1 MGHRDSNPGP
11 QHQPAKMQEN
21 LRTTPTERAGLA
33 LLRPDHW
40 RVGHRLIAMVVAIAL
55 PLNLL
60 IVAVIVSLASSS
72 IELQRTSLLYTARS
86 VASGV
91 DAQLAKYMAIA
102 ADLQKSPALFAD
114 AATAFESEA
123 RQALTGVPDA
133 WIALSDVSGQQLV
146 NTSIGAGHPLPR
158 RGAEAL
164 AAQERAIKTRSVII
178 TGVRRSAAVGDW
190 VATVE
195 APVFKSGEPF
205 RVISVAIS
213 LSAFLTIVGQLDK
226 PNAWLVGIID
236 GDGRFV
242 VRVPDNDKRVGQ
254 LASEGWRNVRHQ
266 EGIAEF
272 HALEGEWVVNANAL
286 SRLSDWAIGIG
297 MQKSELT
304 GAAWRAV
311 RWSAILGALIS
322 LSSLLLAAQV
332 ARSISQPINIL
343 QDNAVALVHGSP
355 IQYRPDT
362 PEIRELWDSLSQ
374 AVDDR
379 NRTDLELK
387 RLSARMT
394 AIVESSFDA
403 IVTKTLDGTI
413 TSWNESAERLFGY
426 SEKEIVGQSIRRLIP
441 SDRQQEED
449 DIIARLQRGEM
460 IKSFETVRLTRDGR
474 SIDVSVTISPLRD
487 GTGKLIGASKVAR
500 DISER
505 KERERRL
512 RESEERLSQIINTV
526 NAFVGLLDASGKIIE
541 VNARALEAA
550 GATREDILGRLM
562 ADAPWWSHSPD
573 ASKRMSDIVARCL
586 AGETVRCDLQY
597 SVDGQL
603 RWVDFQAA
611 PIFAAD
617 GSVTAVVPSG
627 VDITDRKRSEEQ
639 VRLLMLEVNHRAK
652 NMLGV
657 VLAIARQTTSTSPR
671 DFLGKLTQRIQA
683 LSVNLD
689 LLVKN
694 EWQGVDLEPLVH
706 AQLDYFSDSIGTR
719 IAIAGPELR
728 LSREA
733 AQAIGMALHEL
744 ATNAIKHGAL
754 SNEDGRISIAWTCDD
769 DLFSISWQERGGPAV
784 EPPTRRGFGNTV
796 LTTLAEAAVSGH
808 VSVDY
813 NPAGLRWELT
823 CSARNALEPGHG
835 PVKAQARARAQ

>member
-1 MGHRDSNPGP
+1 
-11 QHQPAKMQEN
+11 MQEN
-21 LRTTPTERAGLA
+21 LRTTPTERAGLN
-33 LLRPDHW
+33 LLRLDHW
-40 RVGHRLIAMVVAIAL
+40 RVGHRLIALVVAIAL

-86 VASGV
+86 MASGI
-91 DAQLAKYMAIA
+91 DAQLANYIAIA
-102 ADLQKSPALFAD
+102 VDLRKSSAVLADD
-114 AATAFESEA
+114 VATFESEA
-123 RQALTGVPDA
+123 RQALTGVPDS

-146 NTSIGAGHPLPR
+146 NTSIGAGGPLPR

-178 TGVRRSAAVGDW
+178 TGVRRSSAGGNW

-195 APVFKSGEPF
+195 APVFKNGEPF

-213 LSAFLTIVGQLDK
+213 LPALLTVLGQPDR
-226 PNAWLVGIID
+226 PDAWLVGIVD
-236 GDGRFV
+236 GDGRFLA
-242 VRVPDNDKRVGQ
+242 RLPDNETRVGQ
-254 LASEGWRNVRHQ
+254 LASEGWRNVRRQ

-272 HALEGEWVVNANAL
+272 QSIEGEWVVNANAL

-322 LSSLLLAAQV
+322 LSSLLFAVQV

-343 QDNAVALVHGSP
+343 QNNAVALVQGSP
-355 IQYRPDT
+355 IQYRPDS
-362 PEIRELWDSLSQ
+362 PEIRELWESLSH

-379 NRTDLELK
+379 NRADLELK

-394 AIVESSFDA
+394 AIVDSSYDA

-426 SEKEIVGQSIRRLIP
+426 SEKEIVGQSVRRLIP
-441 SDRQQEED
+441 PDRQREED
-449 DIIARLQRGEM
+449 DIIARLQKGEM
-460 IKSFETVRLTRDGR
+460 IKSFETIRLTKDGR
-474 SIDVSVTISPLRD
+474 LIDVSVTISPLRD
-487 GTGKLIGASKVAR
+487 GRGKLIGASKVAR

-526 NAFVGLLDASGKIIE
+526 NAFVGLLDANGKIIE

-550 GATREDILGRLM
+550 GMTREDVLGRLM
-562 ADAPWWSHSPD
+562 AEVPWWSYSPD

-597 SVDGQL
+597 SVDGEL

-694 EWQGVDLEPLVH
+694 EWQGIDLEPLVH
-706 AQLDYFSDSIGTR
+706 AQLAYFSDSIGTR
-719 IAIAGPELR
+719 IAIEGPELR

-754 SNEDGRISIAWTCDD
+754 SNEDGRISIGWTCDD
-769 DLFSISWQERGGPAV
+769 DVFSISWRECGGPAV
-784 EPPTRRGFGNTV
+784 EPPARHGFGNTV

-808 VSVDY
+808 VSVAY
-813 NPAGLRWELT
+813 NPDGLRWELT

-835 PVKAQARARAQ
+835 PVKTPVRARAQ

>member
-1 MGHRDSNPGP
+1 
-11 QHQPAKMQEN
+11 MQEN
-21 LRTTPTERAGLA
+21 LGTTPKERAGLA
-33 LLRPDHW
+33 LLGHW
-40 RVGHRLIAMVVAIAL
+40 RVGHRLIALVVAIAL

-60 IVAVIVSLASSS
+60 IIAVIASLASSS
-72 IELQRTSLLYTARS
+72 IELQRTSLLYVARS

-91 DAQLAKYMAIA
+91 DAQLAKYLAIA
-102 ADLQKSPALFAD
+102 ADLQKSPALMMDDLA
-114 AATAFESEA
+114 AFEMEA
-123 RQALTGVPDA
+123 RQALTAVPDA
-133 WIALSDVSGQQLV
+133 WVVVADASGQQLV
-146 NTSIGAGHPLPR
+146 NTSPKARRPLPR
-158 RGAEAL
+158 RNPESL
-164 AAQERAIKTRSVII
+164 QAQRRVFQSRATTVTS
-178 TGVRRSAAVGDW
+178 VRRGSAVDDW
-190 VATVE
+190 VASVE
-195 APVFKSGEPF
+195 APVFKDGQPF
-205 RVISVAIS
+205 RAVSVAIS
-213 LSAFLTIVGQLDK
+213 LPVFLNVLGEQEMPK
-226 PNAWLVGIID
+226 AWLAGIID
-236 GDGRFV
+236 ENGRFV
-242 VRVPDNDKRVGQ
+242 ARVPDNETRVGQ
-254 LASEGWRNVRHQ
+254 PASDGWRKVQ
-266 EGIAEF
+266 DVDGLSEF
-272 HALEGEWVVNANAL
+272 PSLDGDLVVNANARSKL
-286 SRLSDWAIGIG
+286 SGWAIAIG
-297 MQKSELT
+297 VPKGELT
-304 GAAWRAV
+304 GTAWRAV
-311 RWSAILGALIS
+311 RWSAILGAMIS

-332 ARSISQPINIL
+332 ARSVAGPINIL
-343 QDNAVALVHGSP
+343 RSNAEALVNGLP
-355 IQYRPDT
+355 MQYRPDT
-362 PEIRELWDSLSQ
+362 PEIRELWESLSQ

-379 NRTDLELK
+379 SHADLELK
-387 RLSARMT
+387 RVSARMT
-394 AIVESSFDA
+394 AIVNSSYDA

-413 TSWNESAERLFGY
+413 TGWNESAERMFGY

-449 DIIARLQRGEM
+449 DIIGRLQRGEM
-460 IKSFETVRLTRDGR
+460 IQSFETVRLTRDGH
-474 SIDVSVTISPLRD
+474 SIDVSVTISPLHD
-487 GTGKLIGASKVAR
+487 GRGKLVGASKAAR

-505 KERERRL
+505 KQRERRL

-550 GATREDILGRLM
+550 GAAREDVVGRLM
-562 ADAPWWSHSPD
+562 ADAPWWSYSPE
-573 ASKRMSDIVARCL
+573 ANKRMSAIVARCL

-597 SVDGQL
+597 SAQGEM

-671 DFLGKLTQRIQA
+671 DFLDKLTQRIQS

-706 AQLDYFSDSIGTR
+706 AQLAYFSDSIGTR
-719 IAIAGPELR
+719 IAIEGPELR

-733 AQAIGMALHEL
+733 AQGIGMALHEL

-754 SNEDGRISIAWTCDD
+754 SNEHGRITIAWTCDD
-769 DLFSISWQERGGPAV
+769 DVFSIFWQEHGGPAV

-813 NPAGLRWELT
+813 NPDGLRWELT
-823 CSARNALEPGHG
+823 CSARNALEPGRG
-835 PVKAQARARAQ
+835 GIKTQTRARMQ

>member
-1 MGHRDSNPGP
+1 
-11 QHQPAKMQEN
+11 MQEK

-33 LLRPDHW
+33 LLRLDHW
-40 RVGHRLIAMVVAIAL
+40 RVGHRLIALVVAIAL

-72 IELQRTSLLYTARS
+72 IESQRTSLLYTARS

-91 DAQLAKYMAIA
+91 DAQLAKYVALA
-102 ADLQKSPALFAD
+102 ADLQKSPALSAD
-114 AATAFESEA
+114 DVTAFESEA

-195 APVFKSGEPF
+195 APVLKSGEPF

-272 HALEGEWVVNANAL
+272 HAIEGEWVVNANAL
-286 SRLSDWAIGIG
+286 SQLSDWAIGIG

-403 IVTKTLDGTI
+403 IVTKKLDGTI

-441 SDRQQEED
+441 PDRQQEED

-474 SIDVSVTISPLRD
+474 LIDVSVTISPLRD
-487 GTGKLIGASKVAR
+487 GTSKLIGASKVAR

-550 GATREDILGRLM
+550 GATREDVVGRLM
-562 ADAPWWSHSPD
+562 ADAPWWSYSPD

-597 SVDGQL
+597 SVDGEI

-617 GSVTAVVPSG
+617 GSVAAVVPSG

-754 SNEDGRISIAWTCDD
+754 SNEDGRISIAWTCNDD
-769 DLFSISWQERGGPAV
+769 VFSISWQERGGPAV
-784 EPPTRRGFGNTV
+784 EPPARRGFGNTV

-835 PVKAQARARAQ
+835 PVNAQTRARAQ

>member
-1 MGHRDSNPGP
+1 
-11 QHQPAKMQEN
+11 MQEN

-40 RVGHRLIAMVVAIAL
+40 RVGHRLIALVVAIAL

-114 AATAFESEA
+114 DATAFESEA

-178 TGVRRSAAVGDW
+178 TGVRRSTAVGDW

-213 LSAFLTIVGQLDK
+213 LPAFLTIVGQLDK

-254 LASEGWRNVRHQ
+254 LASEGWRNVRRQ

-286 SRLSDWAIGIG
+286 SRLSDWSIGIG

-343 QDNAVALVHGSP
+343 QNNAVALVHGSP
-355 IQYRPDT
+355 IEYRPDS
-362 PEIRELWDSLSQ
+362 PEIRELWDSLSH
-374 AVDDR
+374 AVGDR
-379 NRTDLELK
+379 NRADLELK

-394 AIVESSFDA
+394 AIVE
-403 IVTKTLDGTI
+403 L
-413 TSWNESAERLFGY
+413 
-426 SEKEIVGQSIRRLIP
+426 
-441 SDRQQEED
+441 
-449 DIIARLQRGEM
+449 
-460 IKSFETVRLTRDGR
+460 
-474 SIDVSVTISPLRD
+474 
-487 GTGKLIGASKVAR
+487 
-500 DISER
+500 
-505 KERERRL
+505 
-512 RESEERLSQIINTV
+512 
-526 NAFVGLLDASGKIIE
+526 
-541 VNARALEAA
+541 
-550 GATREDILGRLM
+550 
-562 ADAPWWSHSPD
+562 
-573 ASKRMSDIVARCL
+573 
-586 AGETVRCDLQY
+586 
-597 SVDGQL
+597 
-603 RWVDFQAA
+603 
-611 PIFAAD
+611 
-617 GSVTAVVPSG
+617 
-627 VDITDRKRSEEQ
+627 
-639 VRLLMLEVNHRAK
+639 
-652 NMLGV
+652 
-657 VLAIARQTTSTSPR
+657 VL
-671 DFLGKLTQRIQA
+671 
-683 LSVNLD
+683 
-689 LLVKN
+689 
-694 EWQGVDLEPLVH
+694 
-706 AQLDYFSDSIGTR
+706 
-719 IAIAGPELR
+719 
-728 LSREA
+728 
-733 AQAIGMALHEL
+733 
-744 ATNAIKHGAL
+744 
-754 SNEDGRISIAWTCDD
+754 
-769 DLFSISWQERGGPAV
+769 
-784 EPPTRRGFGNTV
+784 
-796 LTTLAEAAVSGH
+796 
-808 VSVDY
+808 
-813 NPAGLRWELT
+813 
-823 CSARNALEPGHG
+823 
-835 PVKAQARARAQ
+835 

>member
-1 MGHRDSNPGP
+1 
-11 QHQPAKMQEN
+11 MQEN

-33 LLRPDHW
+33 LLRLDQW
-40 RVGHRLIAMVVAIAL
+40 RVGHRLIALVVAIAL

-72 IELQRTSLLYTARS
+72 IELQRTSLLFTARS
-86 VASGV
+86 MASGI
-91 DAQLAKYMAIA
+91 DAQLANYITIA
-102 ADLQKSPALFAD
+102 ADLQKSSALLAD
-114 AATAFESEA
+114 DVATFESEA
-123 RQALTGVPDA
+123 RQALTAVPDS
-133 WIALSDVSGQQLV
+133 WIALSDVSGQQLL
-146 NTSIGAGHPLPR
+146 NTSIGAGLPLPR

-164 AAQERAIKTRSVII
+164 AAQERAIKTRSVIV
-178 TGVRRSAAVGDW
+178 TGVRRSSAGGDW

-195 APVFKSGEPF
+195 APVFKNGAPF

-213 LSAFLTIVGQLDK
+213 LPALLTVLGQPDK

-236 GDGRFV
+236 GDGRFLA
-242 VRVPDNDKRVGQ
+242 RLPDNDTRVGQ
-254 LASEGWRNVRHQ
+254 LASEGWRNVRRQ

-272 HALEGEWVVNANAL
+272 HAIEGEWVVNANAL
-286 SRLSDWAIGIG
+286 SRLSDWTIGIG

-311 RWSAILGALIS
+311 RWSAILGVLIS

-343 QDNAVALVHGSP
+343 QNNAVTLVQGSP

-362 PEIRELWDSLSQ
+362 PEIRELWDSLTH

-379 NRTDLELK
+379 NRADLELK

-394 AIVESSFDA
+394 AIVDSSYDA

-426 SEKEIVGQSIRRLIP
+426 PEKEIVGQSIRRLIP
-441 SDRQQEED
+441 SDRQREED

-460 IKSFETVRLTRDGR
+460 IKSFETIRLTKDGR
-474 SIDVSVTISPLRD
+474 LIDVSVTISPLRD
-487 GTGKLIGASKVAR
+487 GRGKLIGASKVAR

-550 GATREDILGRLM
+550 GATREDVLGRLM
-562 ADAPWWSHSPD
+562 ADAPWWSYSPD

-597 SVDGQL
+597 SVDGEL

-671 DFLGKLTQRIQA
+671 DFLDKLTQRIQA

-706 AQLDYFSDSIGTR
+706 AQLAYFSDSIGTR
-719 IAIAGPELR
+719 IAIEGPELR

-754 SNEDGRISIAWTCDD
+754 SNQDGRISIVWTCDD
-769 DLFSISWQERGGPAV
+769 DVFSISWQERGGPAV

-813 NPAGLRWELT
+813 SPVGLRWELT

-835 PVKAQARARAQ
+835 PVKAQARAQAQ

>member
-1 MGHRDSNPGP
+1 
-11 QHQPAKMQEN
+11 MQEN
-21 LRTTPTERAGLA
+21 LGTTPKERAGLA
-33 LLRPDHW
+33 LLRLDRW
-40 RVGHRLIAMVVAIAL
+40 RIGHRLIALVVAIAL

-60 IVAVIVSLASSS
+60 IIAVIASLASSS

-91 DAQLAKYMAIA
+91 DAQLAKYVAIA
-102 ADLQKSPALFAD
+102 ADLQKSSALLANNI
-114 AATAFESEA
+114 TAFESEA
-123 RQALTGVPDA
+123 RQALTAVPDA
-133 WIALSDVSGQQLV
+133 WIALADVSGQELV
-146 NTSIGAGHPLPR
+146 NTSLGSAHSLPR

-164 AAQERAIKTRSVII
+164 AAQERAVKTRSIII
-178 TGVRRSAAVGDW
+178 TGVRRSTAIGDW
-190 VATVE
+190 VVTVE
-195 APVFKSGEPF
+195 APVLKNGEPF
-205 RVISVAIS
+205 RVISVAIGLPS
-213 LSAFLTIVGQLDK
+213 FLTVLNQLDK

-242 VRVPDNDKRVGQ
+242 ARVPDNDKQVGQ

-272 HALEGEWVVNANAL
+272 HAIEGEWVVNANVL
-286 SRLSDWAIGIG
+286 SRLSDWTIGIG

-311 RWSAILGALIS
+311 RWSAIFGALIS
-322 LSSLLLAAQV
+322 LSSLLLAVQV
-332 ARSISQPINIL
+332 ARSISRPINVL
-343 QDNAVALVHGSP
+343 QNNAVALVRGSP
-355 IQYRPDT
+355 MPYRPDT
-362 PEIRELWDSLSQ
+362 PEIRELWESLSH

-379 NRTDLELK
+379 NRADLELK

-394 AIVESSFDA
+394 AIVSSSYDA

-413 TSWNESAERLFGY
+413 TGWNESAERMFGY
-426 SEKEIVGQSIRRLIP
+426 PEKEIVGQSIRRLIP
-441 SDRQQEED
+441 PDRQQEED
-449 DIIARLQRGEM
+449 EIIAQLQRGEM
-460 IKSFETVRLTRDGR
+460 IQSFETVRLTKDGHF
-474 SIDVSVTISPLRD
+474 IDVSVTISPLRD
-487 GTGKLIGASKVAR
+487 GRGKLIGASKVAR
-500 DISER
+500 DITER

-550 GATREDILGRLM
+550 GAAREDVVGRLM
-562 ADAPWWSHSPD
+562 ADAPWWSYSPE
-573 ASKRMSDIVARCL
+573 ANKLVSDIVARCL

-597 SVDGQL
+597 SAQGEM

-617 GSVTAVVPSG
+617 GSVAAVVPSG

-671 DFLGKLTQRIQA
+671 DFLKKLTERIQS

-694 EWQGVDLEPLVH
+694 EWQGIDLEPLVH
-706 AQLDYFSDSIGTR
+706 AQLAYFSDSIGTR
-719 IAIAGPELR
+719 IAIEGPELR

-733 AQAIGMALHEL
+733 AQGIGMAMHEL

-754 SNEDGRISIAWTCDD
+754 SNEHGRITIAWTCDD
-769 DLFSISWQERGGPAV
+769 NVFSIFWQEHGGPAV

-808 VSVDY
+808 VSMNY
-813 NPAGLRWELT
+813 NPDGLRWELT
-823 CSARNALEPGHG
+823 CSACNALEPGRGGIKTQTRTRMH
-835 PVKAQARARAQ
+835 

>member
-1 MGHRDSNPGP
+1 
-11 QHQPAKMQEN
+11 MQEN
-21 LRTTPTERAGLA
+21 ISAAPKERAGLA
-33 LLRPDHW
+33 LLRLDHW
-40 RVGHRLIAMVVAIAL
+40 RVGHRLIALVVAIAL

-60 IVAVIVSLASSS
+60 IIAVIASLASSS

-91 DAQLAKYMAIA
+91 DAQLAKYVAIA
-102 ADLQKSPALFAD
+102 ADLQRSAALLAD
-114 AATAFESEA
+114 NVTAFESEA

-133 WIALSDVSGQQLV
+133 WIALTDLSGQELV
-146 NTSIGAGHPLPR
+146 NTSLGAVHPLPR

-164 AAQERAIKTRSVII
+164 AAQERAIKTRSII
-178 TGVRRSAAVGDW
+178 LTGVRRSTAIGAW

-195 APVFKSGEPF
+195 APVFKNGEPF
-205 RVISVAIS
+205 RVVSVAIS
-213 LSAFLTIVGQLDK
+213 LPSFLTLLGQLDK

-242 VRVPDNDKRVGQ
+242 ARVPDNDKRVGQ

-272 HALEGEWVVNANAL
+272 NAIEGEWVVNANAL
-286 SRLSDWAIGIG
+286 SRLSDWTIGIG
-297 MQKSELT
+297 VQKSELT

-322 LSSLLLAAQV
+322 LSSLLLAVQV
-332 ARSISQPINIL
+332 ARSISRPINVL
-343 QDNAVALVHGSP
+343 QDNAVALVRGSP
-355 IQYRPDT
+355 MHYRPDT
-362 PEIRELWDSLSQ
+362 PEIRELWESLSH

-379 NRTDLELK
+379 NRADLELK

-394 AIVESSFDA
+394 AIVSSSYDA

-413 TSWNESAERLFGY
+413 TGWNESAERVFGY

-441 SDRQQEED
+441 PDRQQEED
-449 DIIARLQRGEM
+449 EIIARLLRGEV
-460 IKSFETVRLTRDGR
+460 IKSFETVRLTKDGHL
-474 SIDVSVTISPLRD
+474 IDVSVTISPLRD
-487 GTGKLIGASKVAR
+487 GRGKLIGASKVAR

-550 GATREDILGRLM
+550 GAAREDVVGRLM
-562 ADAPWWSHSPD
+562 ADAPWWSYSPE
-573 ASKRMSDIVARCL
+573 ANKRMSDIVARCL

-597 SVDGQL
+597 SAQGEM

-617 GSVTAVVPSG
+617 GSVTALVPSG

-671 DFLGKLTQRIQA
+671 EFLGKLTQRIQS

-706 AQLDYFSDSIGTR
+706 AQLAYFSDSIGTR
-719 IAIAGPELR
+719 IAIEGPELR

-733 AQAIGMALHEL
+733 AQGIGMALHEL

-754 SNEDGRISIAWTCDD
+754 SNEQGRITIAWTCDD
-769 DLFSISWQERGGPAV
+769 NVFSIVWHERGGPAV
-784 EPPTRRGFGNTV
+784 EPPTHRGFGNTV

-808 VSVDY
+808 VSVGY
-813 NPAGLRWELT
+813 NRDGLRWELT
-823 CSARNALEPGHG
+823 CSARNALEPGHEG
-835 PVKAQARARAQ
+835 TRKQARARMQ

>member
-1 MGHRDSNPGP
+1 
-11 QHQPAKMQEN
+11 MQEN
-21 LRTTPTERAGLA
+21 LRTTPIERAGLA
-33 LLRPDHW
+33 LLRLDHW
-40 RVGHRLIAMVVAIAL
+40 RVGHRLIALVVAIAL

-60 IVAVIVSLASSS
+60 IIAVIASLASSS

-86 VASGV
+86 LASGV
-91 DAQLAKYMAIA
+91 DAELAKYIAIA
-102 ADLQKSPALFAD
+102 VDLQKSSALLADDLTTFA
-114 AATAFESEA
+114 AEA

-133 WIALSDVSGQQLV
+133 WIALTDVSGQQLV
-146 NTSIGAGHPLPR
+146 NTSSRAAHPLPR

-164 AAQERAIKTRSVII
+164 AAQEHAFKTRSVMI
-178 TGVRRSAAVGDW
+178 TGVRRGGVIDDW

-195 APVFKSGEPF
+195 APVFKNGEPF

-213 LSAFLTIVGQLDK
+213 LPAFLTVLGQLDK

-236 GDGRFV
+236 GEGRFV
-242 VRVPDNDKRVGQ
+242 ARLPDNDKQVGQ
-254 LASEGWRNVRHQ
+254 LASEGWRNVRRQ

-272 HALEGEWVVNANAL
+272 RALEGEWVVNANAL
-286 SRLSDWAIGIG
+286 SRLSNWTIGIG

-304 GAAWRAV
+304 AAAWRAV
-311 RWSAILGALIS
+311 RWSAILGTIIS

-332 ARSISQPINIL
+332 ARSISRPISIL
-343 QDNAVALVHGSP
+343 QNNAVALVRGSP
-355 IQYRPDT
+355 MQYRPDT
-362 PEIRELWDSLSQ
+362 PEIRELWDSLTH

-379 NRTDLELK
+379 NRADLELK

-394 AIVESSFDA
+394 AIVSSSYDA

-413 TSWNESAERLFGY
+413 TSWNESAEHMFGY
-426 SEKEIVGQSIRRLIP
+426 SKNEIIGQSIRRLIP
-441 SDRQQEED
+441 PDRQQEEN

-460 IKSFETVRLTRDGR
+460 IKSFETVRQTKDGHL
-474 SIDVSVTISPLRD
+474 IDVSVTISPLRD
-487 GTGKLIGASKVAR
+487 GRGKLIGASKAAR
-500 DISER
+500 DISDR

-512 RESEERLSQIINTV
+512 RESEERLNQIINTV

-541 VNARALEAA
+541 INARALEAA
-550 GATREDILGRLM
+550 GAAREDVVGRLM
-562 ADAPWWSHSPD
+562 ADTPWWSYSAE
-573 ASKRMSDIVARCL
+573 ASKRMSGIVARCL
-586 AGETVRCDLQY
+586 AGETVRCDLLY
-597 SVDGQL
+597 SAQGEM
-603 RWVDFQAA
+603 RWFDFQAA

-617 GSVTAVVPSG
+617 GSVTGVVPSG

-671 DFLGKLTQRIQA
+671 DFLNKLTQRVQA

-694 EWQGVDLEPLVH
+694 EWQGVDLEPLVR
-706 AQLDYFSDSIGTR
+706 AQLAYFSDSIGTR
-719 IAIAGPELR
+719 IAIEGPELR

-733 AQAIGMALHEL
+733 AQGIGMALHEL

-754 SNEDGRISIAWTCDD
+754 SNKDGQITIAWTCDD
-769 DLFSISWQERGGPAV
+769 DVFSISWQEQGGPVV

-813 NPAGLRWELT
+813 NPPGLRWELT
-823 CSARNALEPGHG
+823 CSARNALELDHG
-835 PVKAQARARAQ
+835 RIRTDRVQ

>member
-1 MGHRDSNPGP
+1 
-11 QHQPAKMQEN
+11 MQEN

-40 RVGHRLIAMVVAIAL
+40 RVGHRLIALVVAIAL

-394 AIVESSFDA
+394 AIVELSYDA

-441 SDRQQEED
+441 PDRQQEED
-449 DIIARLQRGEM
+449 DIVARLQRGEM
-460 IKSFETVRLTRDGR
+460 IKSFETVRLTRDGHL
-474 SIDVSVTISPLRD
+474 IDVSVTISPLRD

>member
-1 MGHRDSNPGP
+1 
-11 QHQPAKMQEN
+11 MQEN

-33 LLRPDHW
+33 LLRLDQW
-40 RVGHRLIAMVVAIAL
+40 RVGHRLIALVVAIAL

-72 IELQRTSLLYTARS
+72 IELQRTSLLFTARS
-86 VASGV
+86 MASGI
-91 DAQLAKYMAIA
+91 DAQLANYITIA
-102 ADLQKSPALFAD
+102 ADLQKSSALLAD
-114 AATAFESEA
+114 DVATFESEA
-123 RQALTGVPDA
+123 RQALTAVPDS
-133 WIALSDVSGQQLV
+133 WIALSDVSGQQLL
-146 NTSIGAGHPLPR
+146 NTSIGAGLPLPR

-164 AAQERAIKTRSVII
+164 AAQERAIKTRSVIV
-178 TGVRRSAAVGDW
+178 TGVRRSSAGGDW

-195 APVFKSGEPF
+195 APVFKNGAPF

-213 LSAFLTIVGQLDK
+213 LPALLTVLGQPDK

-236 GDGRFV
+236 GDGRFLA
-242 VRVPDNDKRVGQ
+242 RLPDNDTRVGQ
-254 LASEGWRNVRHQ
+254 PASEGWRNVRRQ

-272 HALEGEWVVNANAL
+272 HAIEGEWVVNANAL
-286 SRLSDWAIGIG
+286 SRLSDWTIGIG

-311 RWSAILGALIS
+311 RWSAILGVLIS

-343 QDNAVALVHGSP
+343 QNNAVTLVQGSP

-362 PEIRELWDSLSQ
+362 PEIRELWDSLTH

-379 NRTDLELK
+379 NRADLELK

-394 AIVESSFDA
+394 AIVDSSYDA

-426 SEKEIVGQSIRRLIP
+426 PEKEIVGQSIRRLIP
-441 SDRQQEED
+441 PDRQREED

-460 IKSFETVRLTRDGR
+460 IKSFETIRLTKDGR
-474 SIDVSVTISPLRD
+474 LIDVSVTISPLRD
-487 GTGKLIGASKVAR
+487 GRGKLIGASKVAR

-550 GATREDILGRLM
+550 GATREDVLGRLM
-562 ADAPWWSHSPD
+562 ADAPWWSYSPD

-597 SVDGQL
+597 SVDGEL

-706 AQLDYFSDSIGTR
+706 AQLAYFSDSIGTR
-719 IAIAGPELR
+719 IAIEGPDLR

-769 DLFSISWQERGGPAV
+769 DVFSISWQECGGPAV
-784 EPPTRRGFGNTV
+784 EPPTRHGFGHTV

-808 VSVDY
+808 VSVVY
-813 NPAGLRWELT
+813 NPDGLRWELT
-823 CSARNALEPGHG
+823 CSARNALEPGQG
-835 PVKAQARARAQ
+835 ASKARTRA

>member
-1 MGHRDSNPGP
+1 
-11 QHQPAKMQEN
+11 MQEN
-21 LRTTPTERAGLA
+21 LRTAPRERAGLERAGLA
-33 LLRPDHW
+33 LLRLDRW
-40 RVGHRLIAMVVAIAL
+40 RVGHRLIALVVAIAL

-60 IVAVIVSLASSS
+60 IIAVIASLASSS
-72 IELQRTSLLYTARS
+72 IELQHTSLVYTARS

-91 DAQLAKYMAIA
+91 DAQLAKYVAIA
-102 ADLQKSPALFAD
+102 ADLQKSSALLAD
-114 AATAFESEA
+114 DVTAFESEA

-133 WIALSDVSGQQLV
+133 WIALGDVSGQELV
-146 NTSIGAGHPLPR
+146 NTSLGAGHRLPH

-164 AAQERAIKTRSVII
+164 AAQERAIKTRSII
-178 TGVRRSAAVGDW
+178 VTGVRRSTTIGNW
-190 VATVE
+190 IATVE
-195 APVFKSGEPF
+195 APVFKNGQPF

-213 LSAFLTIVGQLDK
+213 LPSFLTVLGQLDK
-226 PNAWLVGIID
+226 PHAWLVGIID

-242 VRVPDNDKRVGQ
+242 ARVPDNDKQVGQ
-254 LASEGWRNVRHQ
+254 LASEGWRNVRHR

-272 HALEGEWVVNANAL
+272 HALEGEWIVNANAL

-304 GAAWRAV
+304 AAAWRAV

-322 LSSLLLAAQV
+322 LSSLLLAVQV
-332 ARSISQPINIL
+332 ARSISRPINIL
-343 QDNAVALVHGSP
+343 QDNAVALVRGSP
-355 IQYRPDT
+355 MQYRPDT
-362 PEIRELWDSLSQ
+362 PEIRELWESLSH

-379 NRTDLELK
+379 NRADLELK

-394 AIVESSFDA
+394 AIVSSSYDA

-413 TSWNESAERLFGY
+413 TGWNESAERIFGY
-426 SEKEIVGQSIRRLIP
+426 TEKEIIGQSIRRLIP
-441 SDRQQEED
+441 PDRQQEED
-449 DIIARLQRGEM
+449 DIINTLQRGET
-460 IKSFETVRLTRDGR
+460 IQPFETVRLTRDGR
-474 SIDVSVTISPLRD
+474 TIDVSVTISPLRD
-487 GTGKLIGASKVAR
+487 GRGKLIGASKVAR

-505 KERERRL
+505 KQRERRL

-550 GATREDILGRLM
+550 GAAREDVVGRLM
-562 ADAPWWSHSPD
+562 ADAPWWSYSPE
-573 ASKRMSDIVARCL
+573 ASKIMSDIVARCL

-597 SVDGQL
+597 SAQGEM

-617 GSVTAVVPSG
+617 GSVAAVVPSG

-657 VLAIARQTTSTSPR
+657 VLAIARQTTSTSPH
-671 DFLGKLTQRIQA
+671 DFLGKLTQRIQS

-706 AQLDYFSDSIGTR
+706 AQLAYFSDSIGTR
-719 IAIAGPELR
+719 IAIEGPELR

-733 AQAIGMALHEL
+733 AQGIGMALHEL

-754 SNEDGRISIAWTCDD
+754 SNEQGRITVAWTCDD
-769 DLFSISWQERGGPAV
+769 NVFSIYWQEHGGPAV
-784 EPPTRRGFGNTV
+784 EAPTRRGFGNTV

-813 NPAGLRWELT
+813 SPAGLRWELT
-823 CSARNALEPGHG
+823 CSARNALEQGRG
-835 PVKAQARARAQ
+835 GIKTQARARVQ